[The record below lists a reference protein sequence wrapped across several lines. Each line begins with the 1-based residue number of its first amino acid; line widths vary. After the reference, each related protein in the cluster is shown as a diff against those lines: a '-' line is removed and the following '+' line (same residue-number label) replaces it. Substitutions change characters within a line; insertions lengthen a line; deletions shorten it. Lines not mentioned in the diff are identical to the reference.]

1 MLRREI
7 KRVRRR
13 ESEAWRKR
21 LRYDVR
27 SIDDANMVY
36 VYVCIDLRMKVRWVW
51 SESKMLFVFSKCL
64 MKVVWQSSCLQVHGI
79 GRCRCTIFNI
89 HDSNKDELRIYDFQF
104 DFTVDYNHYLS
115 CNRC

>member
-1 MLRREI
+1 MLRRES

-36 VYVCIDLRMKVRWVW
+36 VCMYRFEDE
-51 SESKMLFVFSKCL
+51 SEMGLV
-64 MKVVWQSSCLQVHGI
+64 
-79 GRCRCTIFNI
+79 
-89 HDSNKDELRIYDFQF
+89 
-104 DFTVDYNHYLS
+104 
-115 CNRC
+115 